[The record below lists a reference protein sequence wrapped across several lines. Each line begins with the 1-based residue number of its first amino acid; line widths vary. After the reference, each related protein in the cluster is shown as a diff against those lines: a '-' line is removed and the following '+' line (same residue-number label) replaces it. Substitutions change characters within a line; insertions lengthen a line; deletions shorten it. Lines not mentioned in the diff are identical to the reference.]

1 MRTTVT
7 LDADVSVRLER
18 EQRRRKASFKAVVND
33 LLRAGLDAAER
44 RHQRARRKPFTTKG
58 FDLGPSLVGSLD
70 NVEEVLARVEGEDH
84 R

>member
-7 LDADVSVRLER
+7 LEDDVAVRLER
-18 EQRRRKASFKAVVND
+18 EQRRRRASFKDVLNEV
-33 LLRAGLDAAER
+33 LRAGLDAAER
-44 RHQRARRKPFTTKG
+44 RAQSQRTPFTTKG

-70 NVEEVLARVEGEDH
+70 NVEEVLSRAEGEDH